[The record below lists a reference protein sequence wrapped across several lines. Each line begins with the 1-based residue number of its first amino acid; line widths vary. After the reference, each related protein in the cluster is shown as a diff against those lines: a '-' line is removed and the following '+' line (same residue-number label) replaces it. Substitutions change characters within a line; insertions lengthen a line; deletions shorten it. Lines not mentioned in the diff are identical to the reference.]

1 MKWILLASS
10 MLLLSA
16 EDSASILK
24 RSDEA
29 QKWNDERAKHLI
41 CDTRQRPRR
50 ITEGVE
56 VDVLAGWCVSVRCRA
71 APS

>member
-29 QKWNDERAKHLI
+29 QKWNEDRK
-41 CDTRQRPRR
+41 
-50 ITEGVE
+50 
-56 VDVLAGWCVSVRCRA
+56 SVV
-71 APS
+71 